1 KQISVLGAPPLH
13 LPLRLASLLRPWIG
27 SVMGGLLLRAPPSGR
42 GWFRRQQRVCI
53 SAPAESPPTS
63 PSLRD
68 RLPLR
73 LPSLA
78 AGNVCRLQHINE
90 NSPRFVAKLIAKV
103 EKTGACA
110 GVINEEKTSV
120 ARK

>member
-1 KQISVLGAPPLH
+1 
-13 LPLRLASLLRPWIG
+13 
-27 SVMGGLLLRAPPSGR
+27 MGDLLLRARPSGR

-53 SAPAESPPTS
+53 SASSEPPPRL

-68 RLPLR
+68 R

-78 AGNVCRLQHINE
+78 AGNVCRLQMGSHESPKQKCSRRFLTTCTGVGMSLLDAKHINE

-103 EKTGACA
+103 EKTGVCA
-110 GVINEEKTSV
+110 GVINEEETSV
-120 ARK
+120 PNK